1 MRQLILGSTSPY
13 RRELLERLHLP
24 FDTAAPDIDETPLP
38 GEQPEQM
45 VLRLAEAKARK
56 VAETHPGAVIIGGDQ
71 CSVCEGEILG
81 KPGTIENA
89 VKQLQ
94 KLSGKAIVFQT
105 ALCLYQADKDI
116 LDIDLVPF
124 TVHFRKMDEAMIRR
138 YLKKE
143 PALNCAG
150 AFKSEGYGIAL
161 TERLEGDDPTA
172 LIGLPLIRLR
182 RMLEDAGIAVV

>member
-24 FDTAAPDIDETPLP
+24 FTTAAPDIDETPLP
-38 GEQPEQM
+38 GEKPEQM

-56 VAETHPGAVIIGGDQ
+56 VAETHPDSIIIGGDQ

-81 KPGTIENA
+81 KPGTMERA
-89 VKQLQ
+89 VEQLK
-94 KLSGKAIVFQT
+94 KLSGKTIVFQT

-116 LDIDLVPF
+116 LDIDLIPF
-124 TVHFRKMDEAMIRR
+124 TVHFRSMDEAMIRR
-138 YLKKE
+138 YLQKE

-150 AFKSEGYGIAL
+150 SFKSEGYGIAL
-161 TERLEGDDPTA
+161 TERLEGNDPTA

-182 RMLEDAGIAVV
+182 KMLEAAGIVVV